1 MRRLPESSRGH
12 EESRGQEAVIDPKDA
27 DAVDSRVEDLT
38 RELAEA
44 INEAEAGG
52 RGVMRDYAIDLL
64 RDSVGAEVAPSAED
78 LALQSQV
85 PPLNPFALGI
95 PVLLIG
101 VVLTFIFTPV
111 GVALLLLGTVI
122 CVVGVVM
129 AMVRSARDRW
139 RSRNDVQ

>member
-1 MRRLPESSRGH
+1 
-12 EESRGQEAVIDPKDA
+12 
-27 DAVDSRVEDLT
+27 
-38 RELAEA
+38 
-44 INEAEAGG
+44 
-52 RGVMRDYAIDLL
+52 MRDYAIDLL
-64 RDSVGAEVAPSAED
+64 RDSVANEVAVDGESTVART
-78 LALQSQV
+78 A

-129 AMVRSARDRW
+129 AVVRSARDRW
-139 RSRNDVQ
+139 RSRSEEQ